1 MIKLTV
7 AEYHNR
13 KKVSKKTI
21 YKWIDQGKL
30 KTEKELVNNKPI
42 TFIILEEQD
51 LTPDLPSSPEVN
63 KPSSPDE
70 KEKDNGNKENFSDIS
85 EGQDLTPDLPSSPEV
100 NKPPSP
106 VDEIIDLLKQQ
117 LIEKDRQLA
126 EKDKQLNNLV
136 EQINQFQKLLDQEQQ
151 LHARTT
157 LLLTEYQK
165 KGEMKEEEKQSQQA
179 QTQEPKKK
187 RSWLYKLFFEV

>member
-63 KPSSPDE
+63 KP
-70 KEKDNGNKENFSDIS
+70 
-85 EGQDLTPDLPSSPEV
+85 
-100 NKPPSP
+100 PSP

-136 EQINQFQKLLDQEQQ
+136 EQINQVQKLLDQEQQ

-179 QTQEPKKK
+179 QTQKPEKK